1 MALTR
6 RIGFTRFSRWGEN
19 LGRLNVFEAEHLE
32 SLDGTDELNVT
43 CSDDVNK
50 GDRIMWIDLR
60 GVCREHIVDETSRT
74 HDATSKT
81 MTKATCINS
90 INELWDDWV
99 DDKRPSGAVDAA
111 ISAVLSGTRWEVGAC
126 DLDVTASRT
135 LYHMSAREA
144 ISDVVET
151 WGGEIETAIEH
162 DGSSIVSRKLS
173 VKKARGDQQSP
184 KRFTWT
190 KDLVSVTRTVESD
203 NPATRVYGY
212 GKGVETESGGYGRR
226 LTFADINGGKEY
238 VEDEEATKIWGH
250 LDDEGNVV
258 ASCTSYIDEQCE
270 DAAQLLQETRD
281 YLATVKDPRVS
292 YTASVIDLQ
301 AFGRDWEGVGVGDLV
316 SIIDKG
322 FSADGIRLKGRVS
335 SITRNLLT
343 GDASV
348 TFGNLSEAMTS
359 AFESIS
365 STLKSHTSQ
374 NASYDAAAGTS
385 PSWLQQLQDSLNA
398 QFASVGTYKIETFEL
413 GTMWSNV
420 PLDGET
426 GLPLS
431 PTTSMWAVNVNGM
444 GLRLASSLTTAGEW
458 DWKTFLTGGMVN
470 ADCINAGSIDA
481 ALVKIK
487 NLIQIG
493 DSQNGIDIS
502 KNQISFSVDGK
513 GKALSLKS
521 LPYSD
526 FNDFV
531 YNSNGLFLLE
541 SPTDGSAYKRKFW
554 YTDRKPYI
562 ETSLGLKKAYISL
575 IATAFING
583 APKIVSAKGYVPF
596 NPDSSTADCVTLA
609 GSEAEGFEITA
620 LVTNVGAM
628 VYEVTLYKS
637 EPSNLVYTIY
647 VSYRVPT
654 PSGEIT
660 CMDGSTFLTD
670 KNLPSVLHGGKTF
683 SGQICIPFF
692 YNNFARNHNLYFKNG
707 VLIHYEQLTAA
718 DEGFR
723 DQY

>member
-6 RIGFTRFSRWGEN
+6 RIGFARFSRWGEN
-19 LGRLNVFEAEHLE
+19 LGRLDVSEAEHLE
-32 SLDGTDELNVT
+32 SLDGTDELNIT
-43 CSDDVNK
+43 CSDDINK
-50 GDRIMWIDLR
+50 GDRIVWIDLR
-60 GVCREHIVDETSRT
+60 GVCHEHIVDETSRT
-74 HDATSKT
+74 HDSTSKT
-81 MTKATCINS
+81 ATKATCINS

-126 DLDVTASRT
+126 DVERTASRT

-144 ISDVVET
+144 ISDVVEA
-151 WGGEIETAIEH
+151 WGGEIETEIEH
-162 DGSSIVSRKLS
+162 DGASIVSRKLS
-173 VKKARGDQQSP
+173 IKKARGDQQSP

-212 GKGVETESGGYGRR
+212 GKGVETDSGGYGRR
-226 LTFADINGGKEY
+226 LTFADVNGGKEY

-250 LDDEGNVV
+250 LDDGGNIV
-258 ASCTSYIDEQCE
+258 ASCTSFVDEQCE
-270 DAAQLLQETRD
+270 DAAQLLRETKD

-292 YTASVIDLQ
+292 YTANVIDLQ

-385 PSWLQQLQDSLNA
+385 ASWLEQLQDSLNA

-420 PLDGET
+420 PLDPET
-426 GLPLS
+426 GLPVS
-431 PTTSMWAVNVNGM
+431 PTSSMWAVNVNGM
-444 GLRLASSLTTAGEW
+444 GLRLASSLTPAGEW

-493 DSQNGIDIS
+493 DEEDGIKIS
-502 KNQISFSVDGK
+502 KNRISFSVDGK
-513 GKALSLKS
+513 DNALLLKA
-521 LPYSD
+521 LPYSIN
-526 FNDFV
+526 NDFI
-531 YNSNGLFLLE
+531 YNSNGTYLLE
-541 SPTDGSAYKRKFW
+541 SPTDGASDRSKHW
-554 YTDRKPYI
+554 YTDKKPYI
-562 ETSLGLKKAYISL
+562 EASGGLDRAYIK
-575 IATAFING
+575 IIVTAHVNG
-583 APKIVSAKGYVPF
+583 SPKIIEADGYVPYKQ
-596 NPDSSTADCVTLA
+596 TITLA
-609 GSEAEGFEITA
+609 GSKSEGFELTA
-620 LVTNVGAM
+620 FLTNVGALGF
-628 VYEVTLYKS
+628 EIKLYKAES
-637 EPSNLVYTIY
+637 TSLVYTVY
-647 VSYRVPT
+647 ASYRVEN

-660 CMDGSTFLTD
+660 CRDGSTFLTD
-670 KNLPSVLHGGKTF
+670 RNIPAVLNGGETF
-683 SGQICIPFF
+683 SGQVCIPFF

-707 VLIHYEQLTAA
+707 VLIHYEQLSAGDA
-718 DEGFR
+718 GFR

>member
-6 RIGFTRFSRWGEN
+6 RIGFARFSRWGEN
-19 LGRLNVFEAEHLE
+19 LGRLDVSEAEHLE
-32 SLDGTDELNVT
+32 SLDGTDELNIT

-50 GDRIMWIDLR
+50 GDRIVWIDLR
-60 GVCREHIVDETSRT
+60 GVCHEHIVDETSRA
-74 HDATSKT
+74 HDSTSKT
-81 MTKATCINS
+81 ATKATCINS

-126 DLDVTASRT
+126 DVERTASRT

-144 ISDVVET
+144 ISEVIEA
-151 WGGEIETAIEH
+151 WGGEIETEIEH
-162 DGSSIVSRKLS
+162 DGASIVSRKLS
-173 VKKARGDQQSP
+173 IKKARGDQQSP

-212 GKGVETESGGYGRR
+212 GKGVETDSGGYGRR
-226 LTFADINGGKEY
+226 LTFADVNGGKEY

-250 LDDEGNVV
+250 LDDGGNIV
-258 ASCTSYIDEQCE
+258 ASCTSFVDEQCE
-270 DAAQLLQETRD
+270 DAAQLLRETKD

-292 YTASVIDLQ
+292 YTANVIDLQ

-385 PSWLQQLQDSLNA
+385 ASWLEQLQDSLNA

-420 PLDGET
+420 PLDPET
-426 GLPLS
+426 GLPVS
-431 PTTSMWAVNVNGM
+431 QTSNMWAVNINGM
-444 GLRLASSLTTAGEW
+444 GLRLASSLTSGGEW
-458 DWKTFLTGGMVN
+458 DWQTFLTGGMVN

-493 DSQNGIDIS
+493 DEEDGINIS
-502 KNQISFSVDGK
+502 KNEISFTVDGEE
-513 GKALSLKS
+513 KALSLNA
-521 LPYSD
+521 LPYSIENN
-526 FNDFV
+526 FE
-531 YNSNGLFLLE
+531 YNSNGLYLFT
-541 SPTDGSAYKRKFW
+541 SPDGDKENTYKEWTVF
-554 YTDRKPYI
+554 DPYI
-562 ETSLGLKKAYISL
+562 EESSSGVGQTYVKIVATSY
-575 IATAFING
+575 ING
-583 APKIVSAKGYVPF
+583 ATKILSAEGYVPF
-596 NPDSSTADCVTLA
+596 NKTVTLG
-609 GSEAEGFEITA
+609 GSKEDGYLIRAS
-620 LVTNVGAM
+620 LTNVGVLLYGIM
-628 VYEVTLYKS
+628 LYKS
-637 EPSNLVYTIY
+637 SQTNLIYTVYA
-647 VSYRVPT
+647 SYRKAN

-660 CMDGSTFLTD
+660 CRDGSVFLTD
-670 KNLPSVLHGGKTF
+670 KNLPMVLQGGETF

-692 YNNFARNHNLYFKNG
+692 YNNFARNHNLYFRNG
-707 VLIHYEQLTAA
+707 VLVHYEQLTAG
-718 DEGFR
+718 DTGFR

>member
-6 RIGFTRFSRWGEN
+6 RIGFARFSRWGEN
-19 LGRLNVFEAEHLE
+19 LGRLDVSEAEHLE
-32 SLDGTDELNVT
+32 SLDGTDELNIT

-50 GDRIMWIDLR
+50 GDRIVWIDLR
-60 GVCREHIVDETSRT
+60 GVCHEHIVDETSRA
-74 HDATSKT
+74 HDSTSKT
-81 MTKATCINS
+81 ATKATCINS
-90 INELWDDWV
+90 LNELWDDWV

-126 DLDVTASRT
+126 DVERTASRT

-144 ISDVVET
+144 ISDVVEA
-151 WGGEIETAIEH
+151 WGGEIETEIEH
-162 DGSSIVSRKLS
+162 DGASIVSRKLS

-190 KDLVSVTRTVESD
+190 KDLVSVTRAVESD

-226 LTFADINGGKEY
+226 LTFADVNGGKEY

-250 LDDEGNVV
+250 LDDEGNIV
-258 ASCTSYIDEQCE
+258 ASCTSFIDEQCE
-270 DAAQLLQETRD
+270 DAAQLLRETKD

-292 YTASVIDLQ
+292 YTANVIDLQ

-385 PSWLQQLQDSLNA
+385 ASWLEQLQDSLNA

-420 PLDGET
+420 PLDPET
-426 GLPLS
+426 GLPVS
-431 PTTSMWAVNVNGM
+431 QTSNMWAVNINGM
-444 GLRLASSLTTAGEW
+444 GLRLASSLTSGGEW
-458 DWKTFLTGGMVN
+458 DWQTFLTGGMVN

-493 DSQNGIDIS
+493 DEEDGINIS
-502 KNQISFSVDGK
+502 KNEISFTVDGEE
-513 GKALSLKS
+513 KALSLNA
-521 LPYSD
+521 LPYSIENN
-526 FNDFV
+526 FE
-531 YNSNGLFLLE
+531 YNSNGLYLFT
-541 SPTDGSAYKRKFW
+541 SPDGDKENTYKEWTVF
-554 YTDRKPYI
+554 DPYI
-562 ETSLGLKKAYISL
+562 EESSSDVGQTYVKIVATSY
-575 IATAFING
+575 ING
-583 APKIVSAKGYVPF
+583 ATKILSAEGYVPF
-596 NPDSSTADCVTLA
+596 NKTVTLG
-609 GSEAEGFEITA
+609 GSKEDGYLIRAS
-620 LVTNVGAM
+620 LTNVGVLLYGIM
-628 VYEVTLYKS
+628 LYKS
-637 EPSNLVYTIY
+637 SQTNLIYTVYA
-647 VSYRVPT
+647 SYRKAN

-660 CMDGSTFLTD
+660 CRDGSVFLTD
-670 KNLPSVLHGGKTF
+670 KNLPMVLQGGEAF

-692 YNNFARNHNLYFKNG
+692 YNNFARNHNLYFRNG
-707 VLIHYEQLTAA
+707 VLVHYEQLTAG
-718 DEGFR
+718 DTGFR

>member
-19 LGRLNVFEAEHLE
+19 LGRLDVSEAEHLE

-50 GDRIMWIDLR
+50 GDRIVWIDLR
-60 GVCREHIVDETSRT
+60 GVCHEHIVDETSRT

-81 MTKATCINS
+81 ATKATCINS

-126 DLDVTASRT
+126 DLDATASRT

-173 VKKARGDQQSP
+173 IRKARGDQRSP

-190 KDLVSVTRTVESD
+190 KDLVSVTRVVESD

-226 LTFADINGGKEY
+226 LTFADINDGIEY

-250 LDDEGNVV
+250 LDDGGNVV
-258 ASCTSYIDEQCE
+258 ASCASFIDEQCE

-365 STLKSHTSQ
+365 TTLKSHTNQ

-385 PSWLQQLQDSLNA
+385 PTWLQQLQDSLNA

-420 PLDGET
+420 PLDTET
-426 GLPLS
+426 GLPVS
-431 PTTSMWAVNVNGM
+431 PTSSMWAVNVNGM
-444 GLRLASSLTTAGEW
+444 GLRLASSLTSAGDW

-481 ALVKIK
+481 AVVKIK
-487 NLIQIG
+487 NLLRIG
-493 DSQNGIDIS
+493 DDRDGIS
-502 KNQISFSVDGK
+502 VGNNKISFSVEGK
-513 GKALSLKS
+513 DDALTLTA
-521 LPYSD
+521 LPYST
-526 FNDFV
+526 V
-531 YNSNGLFLLE
+531 THMEYNL
-541 SPTDGSAYKRKFW
+541 DGTPIFETGKGSGGWHNRAI
-554 YTDRKPYI
+554 TIDIPPYI
-562 ETSLGLKKAYISL
+562 EIRGGTPFYFVDVELTGHIGGALK
-575 IATAFING
+575 IARNEIY
-583 APKIVSAKGYVPF
+583 AKCGQYV
-596 NPDSSTADCVTLA
+596 TVL
-609 GSEAEGFEITA
+609 GSESEEYEISVIENANRGLIVNLRLLTSA
-620 LVTNVGAM
+620 NHANEI
-628 VYEVTLYKS
+628 YTLSFSMRKA
-637 EPSNLVYTIY
+637 V
-647 VSYRVPT
+647 
-654 PSGEIT
+654 PSGEIK
-660 CMDGSTFLTD
+660 CKDGSTFVSD
-670 KNLPSVLHGGKTF
+670 GNLPNTLLGGDTF
-683 SGQICIPFF
+683 TGQICLPFV
-692 YNNFARNHNLYFKNG
+692 YGNIMQNHNLYFRNG
-707 VLIHYEQLTAA
+707 ILMCYSMLTPTS
-718 DEGFR
+718 EGFR

>member
-6 RIGFTRFSRWGEN
+6 RIGFTRFNRWGEN
-19 LGRLNVFEAEHLE
+19 LGRLDVSEAEHLE

-50 GDRIMWIDLR
+50 GDRIVWIDLR
-60 GVCREHIVDETSRT
+60 GVCHEHIVDETTRT

-81 MTKATCINS
+81 ATKATCINS

-126 DLDVTASRT
+126 DVERTASRT

-144 ISDVVET
+144 ISDVVEA
-151 WGGEIETAIEH
+151 WGGEIETEIEH
-162 DGSSIVSRKLS
+162 DGASIVSRKLS

-226 LTFADINGGKEY
+226 LTFADVNGGKEY

-250 LDDEGNVV
+250 LDDGGNIV
-258 ASCTSYIDEQCE
+258 ASCTSFVDEQCE
-270 DAAQLLQETRD
+270 DAAQLLRETKD

-292 YTASVIDLQ
+292 YTANVIDLQ

-385 PSWLQQLQDSLNA
+385 ASWLEQLQDSLNA

-420 PLDGET
+420 PLDPET
-426 GLPLS
+426 GLPVS
-431 PTTSMWAVNVNGM
+431 QTSNMWAVNINGM
-444 GLRLASSLTTAGEW
+444 GLRLASSLTSGGEW
-458 DWKTFLTGGMVN
+458 DWQTFLTGGMVN

-493 DSQNGIDIS
+493 DEEDGINIS
-502 KNQISFSVDGK
+502 KNEISFTVDGEN
-513 GKALSLKS
+513 KALSLNA
-521 LPYSD
+521 LPYSIENN
-526 FNDFV
+526 FE
-531 YNSNGLFLLE
+531 YNSNGLYLFT
-541 SPTDGSAYKRKFW
+541 SPDGDKENTYKEWTVF
-554 YTDRKPYI
+554 DPYI
-562 ETSLGLKKAYISL
+562 EESSSGVGQTYVKIVATSY
-575 IATAFING
+575 ING
-583 APKIVSAKGYVPF
+583 ATKILSAEGYVPF
-596 NPDSSTADCVTLA
+596 NKTVTLG
-609 GSEAEGFEITA
+609 GSKEDGYLIRAS
-620 LVTNVGAM
+620 LTNVGVLLYGIM
-628 VYEVTLYKS
+628 LYKS
-637 EPSNLVYTIY
+637 SQTNLIYTVYA
-647 VSYRVPT
+647 SYRKAN

-660 CMDGSTFLTD
+660 CRDGSVFLTD
-670 KNLPSVLHGGKTF
+670 KNLPMVLQGGETF

-692 YNNFARNHNLYFKNG
+692 YNNFARNHNLYFRNG
-707 VLIHYEQLTAA
+707 VLVHYEQLTAG
-718 DEGFR
+718 DTGFR

>member
-6 RIGFTRFSRWGEN
+6 RIGFARFSRWGEN
-19 LGRLNVFEAEHLE
+19 LGRLDVSEAEHLE
-32 SLDGTDELNVT
+32 SLDGTDELNIT

-50 GDRIMWIDLR
+50 GDRIVWIDLR
-60 GVCREHIVDETSRT
+60 GVCHEHIVDETSRA
-74 HDATSKT
+74 HDLTSKT
-81 MTKATCINS
+81 ATKATCINS

-126 DLDVTASRT
+126 DVERTASRT

-144 ISDVVET
+144 ISEVIEA
-151 WGGEIETAIEH
+151 WGGEIETEIEH
-162 DGSSIVSRKLS
+162 DGASIVSRKLS
-173 VKKARGDQQSP
+173 IKKARGDQQSP

-212 GKGVETESGGYGRR
+212 GKGVETDSGGYGRR
-226 LTFADINGGKEY
+226 LTFADVNGGKEY

-250 LDDEGNVV
+250 LDDGGNIV
-258 ASCTSYIDEQCE
+258 ASCTSFVDEQCE
-270 DAAQLLQETRD
+270 DAAQLLRETKD

-292 YTASVIDLQ
+292 YTANVIDLQ

-365 STLKSHTSQ
+365 STLKSHASQ

-385 PSWLQQLQDSLNA
+385 ASWLEQLQDSLNA

-420 PLDGET
+420 PLDPET
-426 GLPLS
+426 GLPVS
-431 PTTSMWAVNVNGM
+431 QTSNMWAVNINGM
-444 GLRLASSLTTAGEW
+444 GLRLASSLTSGGEW
-458 DWKTFLTGGMVN
+458 DWQTFLTGGMVN

-493 DSQNGIDIS
+493 DEEDGINIS
-502 KNQISFSVDGK
+502 KNEISFTVDGEE
-513 GKALSLKS
+513 KALSLNA
-521 LPYSD
+521 LPYSIENN
-526 FNDFV
+526 FE
-531 YNSNGLFLLE
+531 YNSNGLYLFT
-541 SPTDGSAYKRKFW
+541 SPDGDKENTYKEWTVF
-554 YTDRKPYI
+554 DPYI
-562 ETSLGLKKAYISL
+562 EESSSGVGQTYVKIVATSY
-575 IATAFING
+575 ING
-583 APKIVSAKGYVPF
+583 ATKILSAEGYVPF
-596 NPDSSTADCVTLA
+596 NKTVTLG
-609 GSEAEGFEITA
+609 GSKEDGYLIRAS
-620 LVTNVGAM
+620 LTNVGVLLYGIM
-628 VYEVTLYKS
+628 LYKS
-637 EPSNLVYTIY
+637 SQTNLIYTVYA
-647 VSYRVPT
+647 SYRKAN

-660 CMDGSTFLTD
+660 CRDGSVFLTD
-670 KNLPSVLHGGKTF
+670 KNLPMVLQGGETF

-692 YNNFARNHNLYFKNG
+692 YNNFARNHNLYFRNG
-707 VLIHYEQLTAA
+707 VLVHYEQLTAG
-718 DEGFR
+718 DTGFR

>member
-6 RIGFTRFSRWGEN
+6 RIGFTRFNRWGEN
-19 LGRLNVFEAEHLE
+19 LGRLDVSEAEHLE
-32 SLDGTDELNVT
+32 SLDGTDELNIT

-50 GDRIMWIDLR
+50 GDRIVWIDLR
-60 GVCREHIVDETSRT
+60 GVCHEHIVDETSRA
-74 HDATSKT
+74 HDSTSKT
-81 MTKATCINS
+81 ATKATCINS

-126 DLDVTASRT
+126 DVERTASRT

-144 ISDVVET
+144 ISEVIEA
-151 WGGEIETAIEH
+151 WGGEIETEIEH
-162 DGSSIVSRKLS
+162 DGASIVSRKLS
-173 VKKARGDQQSP
+173 IKKARGDQQSP

-212 GKGVETESGGYGRR
+212 GKGVETDSGGYGRR
-226 LTFADINGGKEY
+226 LTFADVNGGKEY

-250 LDDEGNVV
+250 LDDGGNIV
-258 ASCTSYIDEQCE
+258 ASCTSFVDEQCE
-270 DAAQLLQETRD
+270 DAAQLLRETKD

-292 YTASVIDLQ
+292 YTANVIDLQ

-343 GDASV
+343 GDASA

-385 PSWLQQLQDSLNA
+385 ASWLEQLQDSLNA

-420 PLDGET
+420 PLDPET
-426 GLPLS
+426 GLPVS
-431 PTTSMWAVNVNGM
+431 QTSNMWAVNINGM
-444 GLRLASSLTTAGEW
+444 GLRLASSLTSGGEW
-458 DWKTFLTGGMVN
+458 DWQTFLTGGMVN

-493 DSQNGIDIS
+493 DEEDGINIS
-502 KNQISFSVDGK
+502 KNEISFTVDGEE
-513 GKALSLKS
+513 KALSLNA
-521 LPYSD
+521 LPYSIENN
-526 FNDFV
+526 FE
-531 YNSNGLFLLE
+531 YNSNGLYLFT
-541 SPTDGSAYKRKFW
+541 SPDGDKENTYKEWTVF
-554 YTDRKPYI
+554 DPYI
-562 ETSLGLKKAYISL
+562 EESSSGVGQTYVKIVATSY
-575 IATAFING
+575 ING
-583 APKIVSAKGYVPF
+583 ATKILSAEGYVPF
-596 NPDSSTADCVTLA
+596 NKTVTIG
-609 GSEAEGFEITA
+609 GSKEDGYLIRAS
-620 LVTNVGAM
+620 LTNVGVLLYGIM
-628 VYEVTLYKS
+628 LYKS
-637 EPSNLVYTIY
+637 SQTNLIYTVYA
-647 VSYRVPT
+647 SYRKAN

-660 CMDGSTFLTD
+660 CRDGSVFLTD
-670 KNLPSVLHGGKTF
+670 KNLPMVLQGGETF

-692 YNNFARNHNLYFKNG
+692 YNNFARNHNLYFRNG
-707 VLIHYEQLTAA
+707 VLVHYEQLTAG
-718 DEGFR
+718 DTGFR

>member
-6 RIGFTRFSRWGEN
+6 RIGFTRFNRWGEN
-19 LGRLNVFEAEHLE
+19 LGRLDVSEAEHLE
-32 SLDGTDELNVT
+32 SLDGTDELNIT

-50 GDRIMWIDLR
+50 GDRIVWIDLR
-60 GVCREHIVDETSRT
+60 GVCHEHIVDETSRA
-74 HDATSKT
+74 HDSTSKT
-81 MTKATCINS
+81 ATKATCINS

-126 DLDVTASRT
+126 DVERTASRT

-144 ISDVVET
+144 ISEVIEA
-151 WGGEIETAIEH
+151 WGGEIETEIEH
-162 DGSSIVSRKLS
+162 DGASIVSRKLS
-173 VKKARGDQQSP
+173 IKKARGDQQSP

-212 GKGVETESGGYGRR
+212 GKGVETDSGGYGRR
-226 LTFADINGGKEY
+226 LTFADVNGGKEY

-250 LDDEGNVV
+250 LDDGGNIV
-258 ASCTSYIDEQCE
+258 ASCTSFVDEQCE
-270 DAAQLLQETRD
+270 DAAQLLRETKD

-292 YTASVIDLQ
+292 YTANVIDLQ

-385 PSWLQQLQDSLNA
+385 ASWLEQLQDSLNA

-420 PLDGET
+420 PLDPET
-426 GLPLS
+426 GLPVS
-431 PTTSMWAVNVNGM
+431 QTSNMWAVNINGM
-444 GLRLASSLTTAGEW
+444 GLRLASSLTSGGEW
-458 DWKTFLTGGMVN
+458 DWQTFLTGGMVN

-493 DSQNGIDIS
+493 DEEDGINIS
-502 KNQISFSVDGK
+502 KNEISFTVDGEE
-513 GKALSLKS
+513 KALSLNA
-521 LPYSD
+521 LPYSIENN
-526 FNDFV
+526 FE
-531 YNSNGLFLLE
+531 YNSNGLYLFT
-541 SPTDGSAYKRKFW
+541 SPDGDKENTYKEWTVF
-554 YTDRKPYI
+554 DPYI
-562 ETSLGLKKAYISL
+562 EESSSGVGQTYVKIVATSY
-575 IATAFING
+575 ING
-583 APKIVSAKGYVPF
+583 ATKILSAEGYVPF
-596 NPDSSTADCVTLA
+596 NKTVTLG
-609 GSEAEGFEITA
+609 GSKEDGYLIRAS
-620 LVTNVGAM
+620 LTNVGVLLYGIM
-628 VYEVTLYKS
+628 LYKS
-637 EPSNLVYTIY
+637 SQTNLIYTVYA
-647 VSYRVPT
+647 SYRKAN

-660 CMDGSTFLTD
+660 CRDGSVFLTD
-670 KNLPSVLHGGKTF
+670 KNLPMVLQGGETF

-692 YNNFARNHNLYFKNG
+692 YNNFARNHNLYFRNG
-707 VLIHYEQLTAA
+707 VLVHYEQLTAG
-718 DEGFR
+718 DTGFR

>member
-6 RIGFTRFSRWGEN
+6 RIGFTRFNRWGEN
-19 LGRLNVFEAEHLE
+19 LGRLDVSEAEHLE

-50 GDRIMWIDLR
+50 GDRIVWIDLR
-60 GVCREHIVDETSRT
+60 GVCHEHIVDETTRT

-81 MTKATCINS
+81 ATKATCINS

-126 DLDVTASRT
+126 DVERTASRT

-144 ISDVVET
+144 ISDVVEA
-151 WGGEIETAIEH
+151 WGGEIETEIEH
-162 DGSSIVSRKLS
+162 DGASIVSRKLS

-190 KDLVSVTRTVESD
+190 KDLVSVTRAVESD

-226 LTFADINGGKEY
+226 LTFADANGGKEY

-250 LDDEGNVV
+250 LDDEGNIV
-258 ASCTSYIDEQCE
+258 ASCTSFIDEQCE
-270 DAAQLLQETRD
+270 DAAQLLRETND

-292 YTASVIDLQ
+292 YTANVIDLQ

-385 PSWLQQLQDSLNA
+385 ASWLEQLQDSLNA

-420 PLDGET
+420 PLDPET
-426 GLPLS
+426 GLPVS
-431 PTTSMWAVNVNGM
+431 QTSNMWAVNINGM
-444 GLRLASSLTTAGEW
+444 GLRLASSLTSGGEW
-458 DWKTFLTGGMVN
+458 DWQTFLTGGMVN

-493 DSQNGIDIS
+493 DEEDGINIS
-502 KNQISFSVDGK
+502 KNEISFTVDGEN
-513 GKALSLKS
+513 KALSLNA
-521 LPYSD
+521 LPYSIENN
-526 FNDFV
+526 FE
-531 YNSNGLFLLE
+531 YNSNGLYLFT
-541 SPTDGSAYKRKFW
+541 SPDGDKENTYKEWTVF
-554 YTDRKPYI
+554 DPYI
-562 ETSLGLKKAYISL
+562 EESSSGVGQTYVKIVATSY
-575 IATAFING
+575 ING
-583 APKIVSAKGYVPF
+583 ATKILSAEGYVPF
-596 NPDSSTADCVTLA
+596 NKTVTLG
-609 GSEAEGFEITA
+609 GSREDGYLIRAS
-620 LVTNVGAM
+620 LTNVGVLLYGIM
-628 VYEVTLYKS
+628 LYKS
-637 EPSNLVYTIY
+637 SQTNLIYTVYA
-647 VSYRVPT
+647 SYRKAN

-660 CMDGSTFLTD
+660 CRDGSVFLTD
-670 KNLPSVLHGGKTF
+670 KNLPMVLQGGETF

-692 YNNFARNHNLYFKNG
+692 YNNFARNHNLYFRNG
-707 VLIHYEQLTAA
+707 VLVHYEQLTAG
-718 DEGFR
+718 DTGFR

>member
-6 RIGFTRFSRWGEN
+6 RIGFARFSRWGEN
-19 LGRLNVFEAEHLE
+19 LGRLDVSEAEHLE
-32 SLDGTDELNVT
+32 SLDGTDELNIT
-43 CSDDVNK
+43 CSDDINK
-50 GDRIMWIDLR
+50 GDRIVWIDLR
-60 GVCREHIVDETSRT
+60 GVCHEHIVDETSRT
-74 HDATSKT
+74 HDSTSKT
-81 MTKATCINS
+81 ATKATCINS

-126 DLDVTASRT
+126 DVERTASRT

-144 ISDVVET
+144 ISDVVEA
-151 WGGEIETAIEH
+151 WGGEIETEIEH
-162 DGSSIVSRKLS
+162 DGASIVSRKLS
-173 VKKARGDQQSP
+173 IKKARGDQQSP

-212 GKGVETESGGYGRR
+212 GKGVETDSGGYGRR
-226 LTFADINGGKEY
+226 LTFADVNGGKEY

-250 LDDEGNVV
+250 LDDGGNII
-258 ASCTSYIDEQCE
+258 ASCTSFVDEQCE
-270 DAAQLLQETRD
+270 DAAQLLRETKD

-292 YTASVIDLQ
+292 YTANVIDLQ

-385 PSWLQQLQDSLNA
+385 ASWLEQLQDSLNA

-420 PLDGET
+420 PLDPET
-426 GLPLS
+426 GLPVS
-431 PTTSMWAVNVNGM
+431 QTSNMWAVNINGM
-444 GLRLASSLTTAGEW
+444 GLRLASSLTSGGEW
-458 DWKTFLTGGMVN
+458 DWQTFLTGGMVN

-493 DSQNGIDIS
+493 DEEDGINIS
-502 KNQISFSVDGK
+502 KNEISFTVDGEE
-513 GKALSLKS
+513 KALSLNA
-521 LPYSD
+521 LPYSIENN
-526 FNDFV
+526 FE
-531 YNSNGLFLLE
+531 YNSNGLYLFT
-541 SPTDGSAYKRKFW
+541 SPDGDKKNTYKEWTVF
-554 YTDRKPYI
+554 DPYI
-562 ETSLGLKKAYISL
+562 EESSSGVGQTYVKIVATSY
-575 IATAFING
+575 ING
-583 APKIVSAKGYVPF
+583 ATKILSAEGYVPF
-596 NPDSSTADCVTLA
+596 NKTVTLG
-609 GSEAEGFEITA
+609 GSKEDGYLIRAS
-620 LVTNVGAM
+620 LTNVGVLLYGIM
-628 VYEVTLYKS
+628 LYKS
-637 EPSNLVYTIY
+637 SQTNLIYTVYA
-647 VSYRVPT
+647 SYRKAN

-660 CMDGSTFLTD
+660 CRDGSVFLTD
-670 KNLPSVLHGGKTF
+670 KNLPMVLQGGETF

-692 YNNFARNHNLYFKNG
+692 YNNFARNHNLYFRNG
-707 VLIHYEQLTAA
+707 VLVHYEQLTAG
-718 DEGFR
+718 DTGFR

>member
-6 RIGFTRFSRWGEN
+6 RIGFARFSRWGEN
-19 LGRLNVFEAEHLE
+19 LGRLDVSEAEHLE
-32 SLDGTDELNVT
+32 SLDGTDELNIT

-50 GDRIMWIDLR
+50 GDRIVWIDLR
-60 GVCREHIVDETSRT
+60 GVCHEHIVDETSRA
-74 HDATSKT
+74 HDSTSKT
-81 MTKATCINS
+81 ATKATCINS
-90 INELWDDWV
+90 LNELWDDWV

-126 DLDVTASRT
+126 DVERTASRT

-144 ISDVVET
+144 ISDVVEA
-151 WGGEIETAIEH
+151 WGGEIETEIEH
-162 DGSSIVSRKLS
+162 DGASIVSRKLS

-190 KDLVSVTRTVESD
+190 KDLVSVTRAVESD

-226 LTFADINGGKEY
+226 LTFADVNGGKEY

-250 LDDEGNVV
+250 LDDEGNIV
-258 ASCTSYIDEQCE
+258 ASCTSFIDEQCE
-270 DAAQLLQETRD
+270 DAAQLLRETKD

-292 YTASVIDLQ
+292 YTANVIDLQ

-385 PSWLQQLQDSLNA
+385 ASWLEQLQDSLNA

-420 PLDGET
+420 PLDPET
-426 GLPLS
+426 GLPVS
-431 PTTSMWAVNVNGM
+431 QTSNMWAVNINGM
-444 GLRLASSLTTAGEW
+444 GLRLASSLTSGGEW
-458 DWKTFLTGGMVN
+458 DWQTFLTGGMVN

-493 DSQNGIDIS
+493 DEEDGINIS
-502 KNQISFSVDGK
+502 KNEISFTVDGEE
-513 GKALSLKS
+513 KALSLNA
-521 LPYSD
+521 LPYSIENN
-526 FNDFV
+526 FE
-531 YNSNGLFLLE
+531 YNSNGLYLFT
-541 SPTDGSAYKRKFW
+541 SPDGDKENTYKEWTVF
-554 YTDRKPYI
+554 DPYI
-562 ETSLGLKKAYISL
+562 EESSSDVGQTYVKIVATSY
-575 IATAFING
+575 ING
-583 APKIVSAKGYVPF
+583 ATKILSAEGYVPF
-596 NPDSSTADCVTLA
+596 NKTVTLG
-609 GSEAEGFEITA
+609 GSKEDGYLIRAS
-620 LVTNVGAM
+620 LTNVGVLLYGIM
-628 VYEVTLYKS
+628 LYKS
-637 EPSNLVYTIY
+637 SQTNLIYTVYA
-647 VSYRVPT
+647 SYRKAN

-660 CMDGSTFLTD
+660 CRDGSVFLTD
-670 KNLPSVLHGGKTF
+670 KNLPMVLQGGETF

-692 YNNFARNHNLYFKNG
+692 YNNFARNHNLYFRNG
-707 VLIHYEQLTAA
+707 VLVHYEQLTAG
-718 DEGFR
+718 DTGFR

>member
-6 RIGFTRFSRWGEN
+6 RIGFARFSRWGEN
-19 LGRLNVFEAEHLE
+19 LGRLDVSEAEHLE
-32 SLDGTDELNVT
+32 SLDGADELNIT

-50 GDRIMWIDLR
+50 GDRIVWIDLR
-60 GVCREHIVDETSRT
+60 GVCHEHIVDETSRA
-74 HDATSKT
+74 HDSTSKT
-81 MTKATCINS
+81 ATKATCINS

-126 DLDVTASRT
+126 DVERTASRT

-144 ISDVVET
+144 ISEVIEA
-151 WGGEIETAIEH
+151 WGGEIETEIEH
-162 DGSSIVSRKLS
+162 DGASIVSRKLS
-173 VKKARGDQQSP
+173 IKKARGDQQSP

-212 GKGVETESGGYGRR
+212 GKGVETDSGGYGRR
-226 LTFADINGGKEY
+226 LTFADVNGGKEY

-250 LDDEGNVV
+250 LDDGGNIV
-258 ASCTSYIDEQCE
+258 ASCTSFVDEQCE
-270 DAAQLLQETRD
+270 DAAQLLRETKD

-292 YTASVIDLQ
+292 YTANVIDLQ

-385 PSWLQQLQDSLNA
+385 ASWLEQLQDSLNA

-420 PLDGET
+420 PLDPET
-426 GLPLS
+426 GLPVS
-431 PTTSMWAVNVNGM
+431 QTSNMWAVNINGM
-444 GLRLASSLTTAGEW
+444 GLRLASSLTSGGEW
-458 DWKTFLTGGMVN
+458 DWQTFLTGGMVN

-493 DSQNGIDIS
+493 DEEDGINIS
-502 KNQISFSVDGK
+502 KNEISFTVDGEE
-513 GKALSLKS
+513 KALSLNA
-521 LPYSD
+521 LPYSIENN
-526 FNDFV
+526 FE
-531 YNSNGLFLLE
+531 YNSNGLYLFT
-541 SPTDGSAYKRKFW
+541 SPDGDKENTYKEWTVF
-554 YTDRKPYI
+554 DPYI
-562 ETSLGLKKAYISL
+562 EESSSGVGQTYVKIVATSY
-575 IATAFING
+575 ING
-583 APKIVSAKGYVPF
+583 ATKILSAEGYVPF
-596 NPDSSTADCVTLA
+596 NKTVTLG
-609 GSEAEGFEITA
+609 GSKEDGYLIRAS
-620 LVTNVGAM
+620 LTNVGVLLYGIM
-628 VYEVTLYKS
+628 LYKS
-637 EPSNLVYTIY
+637 SQTNLIYTVYA
-647 VSYRVPT
+647 SYRKAN

-660 CMDGSTFLTD
+660 CRDGSVFLTD
-670 KNLPSVLHGGKTF
+670 KNLPMVLQGGETF

-692 YNNFARNHNLYFKNG
+692 YNNFARNHNLYFRNG
-707 VLIHYEQLTAA
+707 VLVHYEQLTAG
-718 DEGFR
+718 DTGFR

>member
-6 RIGFTRFSRWGEN
+6 RIGFTRFNRWGEN
-19 LGRLNVFEAEHLE
+19 LGRLDVSEAEHLE
-32 SLDGTDELNVT
+32 SLDGTDELNIT

-50 GDRIMWIDLR
+50 GDRIVWIDLR
-60 GVCREHIVDETSRT
+60 GVCHEHIVDETSRA
-74 HDATSKT
+74 HDSTSKT
-81 MTKATCINS
+81 ATKATCINS

-126 DLDVTASRT
+126 DVERTASRT

-144 ISDVVET
+144 ISEVIEA
-151 WGGEIETAIEH
+151 WGGEIETEIEH
-162 DGSSIVSRKLS
+162 DGASIVSRKLS
-173 VKKARGDQQSP
+173 IKKARGDQQSP

-212 GKGVETESGGYGRR
+212 GKGVETDSGGYGRR
-226 LTFADINGGKEY
+226 LTFADVNGGKEY

-250 LDDEGNVV
+250 LDDGGNIV
-258 ASCTSYIDEQCE
+258 ASCTSFVDEQCE
-270 DAAQLLQETRD
+270 DAAQLLRETKD

-292 YTASVIDLQ
+292 YTANVIDLQ

-385 PSWLQQLQDSLNA
+385 ASWLEQLQDSLNA

-420 PLDGET
+420 PLNPET
-426 GLPLS
+426 GLPVS
-431 PTTSMWAVNVNGM
+431 QTSNMWAVNINGM
-444 GLRLASSLTTAGEW
+444 GLRLASSLTSGGEW
-458 DWKTFLTGGMVN
+458 DWQTFLTGGMVN

-481 ALVKIK
+481 AIVKIK

-493 DSQNGIDIS
+493 DEEDGINIS
-502 KNQISFSVDGK
+502 KNEISFTVDGEE
-513 GKALSLKS
+513 KALSLNA
-521 LPYSD
+521 LPYSIENN
-526 FNDFV
+526 FE
-531 YNSNGLFLLE
+531 YNSNGLYLFT
-541 SPTDGSAYKRKFW
+541 SPDGDKENTYKEWTVF
-554 YTDRKPYI
+554 DPYI
-562 ETSLGLKKAYISL
+562 EESSSGVGQTYVKIVATSY
-575 IATAFING
+575 ING
-583 APKIVSAKGYVPF
+583 ATKILSAEGYVPF
-596 NPDSSTADCVTLA
+596 NKTVTLG
-609 GSEAEGFEITA
+609 GSKEDGYLIRAS
-620 LVTNVGAM
+620 LTNVGVLLYGIM
-628 VYEVTLYKS
+628 LYKS
-637 EPSNLVYTIY
+637 SQTNLIYTVYA
-647 VSYRVPT
+647 SYRKAN

-660 CMDGSTFLTD
+660 CRDGSVFLTD
-670 KNLPSVLHGGKTF
+670 KNLPMVLQGGETF

-692 YNNFARNHNLYFKNG
+692 YNNFARNHNLYFRNG
-707 VLIHYEQLTAA
+707 VLVHYEQLTAG
-718 DEGFR
+718 DTGFR

>member
-6 RIGFTRFSRWGEN
+6 RIGFARFSRWGEN
-19 LGRLNVFEAEHLE
+19 LGRLDVSEAEHLE
-32 SLDGTDELNVT
+32 SLDGTDELNIT
-43 CSDDVNK
+43 CSDDINK
-50 GDRIMWIDLR
+50 GDRIVWIDLR
-60 GVCREHIVDETSRT
+60 GVCHEHIVDETSRT
-74 HDATSKT
+74 HDSTSKT
-81 MTKATCINS
+81 ATKATCINS

-126 DLDVTASRT
+126 DVERAASRT

-144 ISDVVET
+144 ISDVVEA
-151 WGGEIETAIEH
+151 WGGEIETEIEH
-162 DGSSIVSRKLS
+162 DGASIVSRKLS
-173 VKKARGDQQSP
+173 IKKARGDQQSP

-212 GKGVETESGGYGRR
+212 GKGVETDSGGYGRR
-226 LTFADINGGKEY
+226 LTFADVNGGKEY

-250 LDDEGNVV
+250 LDDGGNIV
-258 ASCTSYIDEQCE
+258 ASCTSFVDEQCE
-270 DAAQLLQETRD
+270 DAAQLLRETKD

-292 YTASVIDLQ
+292 YTANVIDLQ

-385 PSWLQQLQDSLNA
+385 ASWLEQLQDSLNA

-420 PLDGET
+420 PLDPET
-426 GLPLS
+426 GLPVS
-431 PTTSMWAVNVNGM
+431 QTSNMWAVNINGM
-444 GLRLASSLTTAGEW
+444 GLRLASSLTSGGEW
-458 DWKTFLTGGMVN
+458 DWQTFLTGGMVN

-493 DSQNGIDIS
+493 DEEDGINIS
-502 KNQISFSVDGK
+502 KNEISFTVDGEN
-513 GKALSLKS
+513 KALSLNA
-521 LPYSD
+521 LPYSIENN
-526 FNDFV
+526 FE
-531 YNSNGLFLLE
+531 YNSNGLYLFT
-541 SPTDGSAYKRKFW
+541 SPDGDKENTYKEWTVF
-554 YTDRKPYI
+554 DPYI
-562 ETSLGLKKAYISL
+562 EESSSGVGQTYVKIVATSY
-575 IATAFING
+575 ING
-583 APKIVSAKGYVPF
+583 ATKILSAEGYVPF
-596 NPDSSTADCVTLA
+596 NKTVTLG
-609 GSEAEGFEITA
+609 GSKEDGYLIRAS
-620 LVTNVGAM
+620 LTNVGVLLYGIM
-628 VYEVTLYKS
+628 LYKS
-637 EPSNLVYTIY
+637 SQTNLIYTVYA
-647 VSYRVPT
+647 SYRKAN

-660 CMDGSTFLTD
+660 CRDGSVFLTD
-670 KNLPSVLHGGKTF
+670 KNLPMVLQGGETF

-692 YNNFARNHNLYFKNG
+692 YNNFARNHNLYFRNG
-707 VLIHYEQLTAA
+707 VLVHYEQLTAG
-718 DEGFR
+718 DTGFR

>member
-6 RIGFTRFSRWGEN
+6 RIGFTRFNRWGEN
-19 LGRLNVFEAEHLE
+19 LGRLDVSEAEHLE

-50 GDRIMWIDLR
+50 GDRIVWIDLR
-60 GVCREHIVDETSRT
+60 GVCHEHIVDETTRT

-81 MTKATCINS
+81 ATKATCINS

-126 DLDVTASRT
+126 DVERTASRT

-144 ISDVVET
+144 ISDVVEA
-151 WGGEIETAIEH
+151 WGGEIETEIEH
-162 DGSSIVSRKLS
+162 DGASIVSRKLS

-190 KDLVSVTRTVESD
+190 KDLVSVTRAVESD

-226 LTFADINGGKEY
+226 LTFADANGGKEY

-250 LDDEGNVV
+250 LDDEGNIV
-258 ASCTSYIDEQCE
+258 ASCTSFIDEQCE
-270 DAAQLLQETRD
+270 DAAQLLRETND

-292 YTASVIDLQ
+292 YTANVIDLQ

-385 PSWLQQLQDSLNA
+385 ASWLEQLQDSLNA

-420 PLDGET
+420 PLDPET
-426 GLPLS
+426 GLPVS
-431 PTTSMWAVNVNGM
+431 QTSNMWAVNINGM
-444 GLRLASSLTTAGEW
+444 GLRLASSLTSGGEW
-458 DWKTFLTGGMVN
+458 DWQTFLTGGMVN

-493 DSQNGIDIS
+493 DEEDGINIS
-502 KNQISFSVDGK
+502 KNEISFTVDGEN
-513 GKALSLKS
+513 KALSLNA
-521 LPYSD
+521 LPYSIENN
-526 FNDFV
+526 FE
-531 YNSNGLFLLE
+531 YNSNGLYLFT
-541 SPTDGSAYKRKFW
+541 SPDGDKENTYKEWTVF
-554 YTDRKPYI
+554 DPYI
-562 ETSLGLKKAYISL
+562 EESSSGVGQTYVKIVATSY
-575 IATAFING
+575 ING
-583 APKIVSAKGYVPF
+583 ATKILSAEGYVPF
-596 NPDSSTADCVTLA
+596 NKTVTLG
-609 GSEAEGFEITA
+609 GSKEDGYLIRAS
-620 LVTNVGAM
+620 LTNVGVLLYGIM
-628 VYEVTLYKS
+628 LYKS
-637 EPSNLVYTIY
+637 SQTNLIYTVYA
-647 VSYRVPT
+647 SYRKAN

-660 CMDGSTFLTD
+660 CRDGSVFLTD
-670 KNLPSVLHGGKTF
+670 KNLPMVLQGGETF

-692 YNNFARNHNLYFKNG
+692 YNNFARNHNLYFRNG
-707 VLIHYEQLTAA
+707 VLVHYEQLTAG
-718 DEGFR
+718 DTGFR

>member
-6 RIGFTRFSRWGEN
+6 RIGFARFSRWGEN
-19 LGRLNVFEAEHLE
+19 LGRLDVSEAEHLE
-32 SLDGTDELNVT
+32 SLDGTDELNIT

-50 GDRIMWIDLR
+50 GDRIVWIDLR
-60 GVCREHIVDETSRT
+60 GVCHEHIVDETSRA
-74 HDATSKT
+74 HDSTSKT
-81 MTKATCINS
+81 ATKATCINS

-126 DLDVTASRT
+126 DVERTASRT

-144 ISDVVET
+144 ISEVIEA
-151 WGGEIETAIEH
+151 WGGEIETEIEH
-162 DGSSIVSRKLS
+162 DGASIVSRKLS
-173 VKKARGDQQSP
+173 IKKARGDQQSP

-212 GKGVETESGGYGRR
+212 GKGVETDSGGYGRR
-226 LTFADINGGKEY
+226 LTFADVNGGKEY

-250 LDDEGNVV
+250 LDDGGNIV
-258 ASCTSYIDEQCE
+258 ASCTSFVDEQCE
-270 DAAQLLQETRD
+270 DAAQLLRETKD

-292 YTASVIDLQ
+292 YTANVIDLQ

-365 STLKSHTSQ
+365 STLKSHASQ

-385 PSWLQQLQDSLNA
+385 ASWLEQLQDSLNA

-420 PLDGET
+420 PLDPET
-426 GLPLS
+426 GLPVS
-431 PTTSMWAVNVNGM
+431 QTSNMWAVNINGM
-444 GLRLASSLTTAGEW
+444 GLRLASSLTSGGEW
-458 DWKTFLTGGMVN
+458 DWQTFLTGGMVN

-493 DSQNGIDIS
+493 DEEDGINIS
-502 KNQISFSVDGK
+502 KNEISFTVDGEE
-513 GKALSLKS
+513 KALSLNA
-521 LPYSD
+521 LPYSIENN
-526 FNDFV
+526 FE
-531 YNSNGLFLLE
+531 YNSNGLYLFT
-541 SPTDGSAYKRKFW
+541 SPDGDKENTYKEWTVF
-554 YTDRKPYI
+554 DPYI
-562 ETSLGLKKAYISL
+562 EESSSGVGQTYVKIVATSY
-575 IATAFING
+575 ING
-583 APKIVSAKGYVPF
+583 ATKILSAEGYVPF
-596 NPDSSTADCVTLA
+596 NKTVTLG
-609 GSEAEGFEITA
+609 GSKEDGYLIRAS
-620 LVTNVGAM
+620 LTNVGVLLYGIM
-628 VYEVTLYKS
+628 LYKS
-637 EPSNLVYTIY
+637 SQTNLIYTVYA
-647 VSYRVPT
+647 SYRKAN

-660 CMDGSTFLTD
+660 CRDGSVFLTD
-670 KNLPSVLHGGKTF
+670 KNLPMVLQGGETF

-692 YNNFARNHNLYFKNG
+692 YNNFARNHNLYFRNG
-707 VLIHYEQLTAA
+707 VLVHYEQLTAG
-718 DEGFR
+718 DTGFR